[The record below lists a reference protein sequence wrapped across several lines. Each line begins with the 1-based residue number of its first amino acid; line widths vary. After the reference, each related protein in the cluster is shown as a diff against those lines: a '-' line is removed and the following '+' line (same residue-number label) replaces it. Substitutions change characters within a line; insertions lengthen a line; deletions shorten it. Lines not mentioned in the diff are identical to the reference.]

1 MAAIIQ
7 IFDSIVHKYNSTQ
20 GLEEELHLD
29 YHIFN
34 GITDSVI
41 YDLDITRLR
50 TQEKVYLPCFL
61 LPGDDSE
68 QPIAETLRL
77 LHTLIQLTSDFQ

>member
-7 IFDSIVHKYNSTQ
+7 IFDSIVHSYNSAK
-20 GLEEELHLD
+20 GLEEQLHLD

-41 YDLDITRLR
+41 YDLEITRL
-50 TQEKVYLPCFL
+50 
-61 LPGDDSE
+61 
-68 QPIAETLRL
+68 
-77 LHTLIQLTSDFQ
+77 

>member
-20 GLEEELHLD
+20 GLEEKLHLD

-41 YDLDITRLR
+41 YDLEITRFANTR
-50 TQEKVYLPCFL
+50 K
-61 LPGDDSE
+61 GIS
-68 QPIAETLRL
+68 TLFSFAWR
-77 LHTLIQLTSDFQ
+77 

>member
-20 GLEEELHLD
+20 GFEEQLHLD

-41 YDLDITRLR
+41 YDLEITRLR
-50 TQEKVYLPCFL
+50 TQGVSTLFSF
-61 LPGDDSE
+61 DDPE
-68 QPIAETLRL
+68 QQIAETLRL
-77 LHTLIQLTSDFQ
+77 LHTFVHLTCQK

>member
-7 IFDSIVHKYNSTQ
+7 IFDSIVYSYNSTK
-20 GLEEELHLD
+20 GLEDELHLD

-41 YDLDITRLR
+41 YDLEITRL
-50 TQEKVYLPCFL
+50 
-61 LPGDDSE
+61 
-68 QPIAETLRL
+68 
-77 LHTLIQLTSDFQ
+77 

>member
-7 IFDSIVHKYNSTQ
+7 IFDSIVHMYNSIQ

-41 YDLDITRLR
+41 YDLEITRL
-50 TQEKVYLPCFL
+50 
-61 LPGDDSE
+61 
-68 QPIAETLRL
+68 
-77 LHTLIQLTSDFQ
+77 

>member
-20 GLEEELHLD
+20 GPEKELHLD

-41 YDLDITRLR
+41 YDLEITRL
-50 TQEKVYLPCFL
+50 
-61 LPGDDSE
+61 
-68 QPIAETLRL
+68 
-77 LHTLIQLTSDFQ
+77 